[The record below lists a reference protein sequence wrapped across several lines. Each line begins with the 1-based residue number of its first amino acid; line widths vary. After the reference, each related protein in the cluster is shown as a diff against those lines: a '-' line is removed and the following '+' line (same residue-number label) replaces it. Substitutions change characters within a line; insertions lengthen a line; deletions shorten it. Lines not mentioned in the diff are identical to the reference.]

1 MRFFSGTSCMNAV
14 AAIVRPT
21 GTCMSI
27 VPILVVLAAQGS
39 AAQDSTGAVASTV
52 IEETVVTATR
62 TARSITEI
70 ARSVVVLEPLV
81 IEENLIKT
89 SNIGDL
95 LGASVPGF
103 GAPSALDI
111 TRTQTLRGR
120 GVQYLLDGV
129 PLSYNSGAGFG
140 GSPLVKFDPEVLG
153 RVEVLYGPT
162 SVFGAG
168 ATGGVI
174 QFLTRD
180 AQEDDPL
187 RVRFRLQTTT
197 YTGADNPFDDE
208 ALSFKPTIA
217 LSGDLGR
224 FDYLA
229 MYSYDS
235 QNAIFDGDG
244 DLVNPVFYGFSD
256 DQNYFLKLGFDLD
269 DEQRIDGWF
278 NFIEREPDGRT
289 FNLALDD
296 DGTATGVEQPGNF
309 QVDLS
314 ANPRIDEKKMWNL
327 RYQHQNLY
335 GGALTLQYYGRD
347 DERVGGLNDLRLA
360 AFLPTW
366 PAFWPSNYQALSLD
380 EGYGFRSQF
389 AFDASQRLSL
399 VVGVDYEEQERE
411 SNALVYEIPADFD
424 ETGSLGPV
432 LREDLF
438 SFPFELETLGVFV
451 QGEFEPVEGLR
462 LSAGL
467 RWEDVS
473 FSIGSGTRVFETT
486 VVDGAQVARPGGV
499 GESDDFAF
507 NIGVS
512 YDVSSAVTVFANF
525 AQGYEVPELSSVA
538 GQVPPEAQ
546 LVSDEAVQPQIVD
559 NYELGLRGGVQGW
572 RYSLAAFYSD
582 SELGENFIYDPLT
595 GMGEYNRAPQE
606 NYGFEFVLG
615 WNPTD
620 YFDVLAALSWN
631 EGDFDPDGDGP
642 EGNVPLSTLDVSPWK
657 ATLNLR
663 YDITT
668 KLQLNGQLLIVGDRD
683 RAFDEGIDLYEI
695 TGYETLDLGL
705 NYSFSRSRVS
715 LQLTNALDNDY
726 ITPASQTYIGNLAFL
741 PRVAGAPGRALALA
755 FNTEF

>member
-1 MRFFSGTSCMNAV
+1 MITI
-14 AAIVRPT
+14 AAILRPAT
-21 GTCMSI
+21 SHFAS
-27 VPILVVLAAQGS
+27 VSVLVTLVAHAS
-39 AAQDSTGAVASTV
+39 AAQDSSPEIASTV

-70 ARSVVVLEPLV
+70 ARSILVLEPLV
-81 IEENLIKT
+81 LEENLIKT
-89 SNIGDL
+89 SNLGDL

-140 GSPLVKFDPEVLG
+140 GSPLVRFDPEVLG

-187 RVRFRLQTTT
+187 RVRLRLQTTT

-217 LSGDLGR
+217 LSGDLGN

-229 MYSYDS
+229 TYSYDS

-269 DEQRIDGWF
+269 DVQRIDGWF
-278 NFIEREPDGRT
+278 NFVEREPDGRT
-289 FNLALDD
+289 FNLALDE

-347 DERVGGLNDLRLA
+347 DERAGSLNDLRLA
-360 AFLPTW
+360 AFLPSW

-380 EGYGFRSQF
+380 EGYGFRTQF
-389 AFDASQRLSL
+389 AFDPSESLSL
-399 VVGVDYEEQERE
+399 VVGIDYEEQDRQ
-411 SNALVYEIPADFD
+411 SNALVYEIPEDFD

-432 LREDLF
+432 LRDDLF
-438 SFPFELETLGVFV
+438 AFPFELETLGVFV
-451 QGEFEPVEGLR
+451 QGEYEPFDGLR

-499 GESDDFAF
+499 GESDDLAF
-507 NIGVS
+507 NLGVS
-512 YDVSSAVTVFANF
+512 YDVAAALTVFANF
-525 AQGYEVPELSSVA
+525 AQGYEVPQLSSVA
-538 GQVPPEAQ
+538 GQVPPDAQ
-546 LVSDEAVQPQIVD
+546 LVSDDAVKPQIVD
-559 NYELGLRGGVQGW
+559 NYELGLRGVAHGW
-572 RYSLAAFYSD
+572 RYSLATFYSD
-582 SELGENFIYDPLT
+582 SELGENFIYDPIT

-606 NYGFEFVLG
+606 NYGFELVLG
-615 WNPTD
+615 WAPTQ
-620 YFDVLAALSWN
+620 FIDVLAAVSWN

-642 EGNVPLSTLDVSPWK
+642 EGDVPLSTLDVSPWK
-657 ATLNLR
+657 ATLNVR
-663 YDITT
+663 YDITAS
-668 KLQLNGQLLIVGDRD
+668 LQLNGQLLVVGDRD
-683 RAFDEGIDLYEI
+683 RAFDEGVDLYEI

-705 NYSFSRSRVS
+705 NYNFSRSRVS
-715 LQLTNALDNDY
+715 VQITNVFDKDY

-741 PRVAGAPGRALALA
+741 PRVAGAPGRALSLA
-755 FNTEF
+755 INTEF